1 MMMPQWLV
9 VGTALMLVVCSS
21 GCSGGQSES
30 TQMQE
35 SVAPQR
41 AAWQGQETPAA
52 VNCTLAGGRMGVS
65 RQLSGASIGTCLLA
79 NGKRCDETSLMNGH
93 CPAG

>member
-1 MMMPQWLV
+1 MTMPQWPV
-9 VGTALMLVVCSS
+9 AGATLMLVA
-21 GCSGGQSES
+21 CSGGQTES
-30 TQMQE
+30 AQVQE

-41 AAWQGQETPAA
+41 ATWQGQGTPAE

-79 NGKRCDETSLMNGH
+79 NGKRCSEAALMSGS

>member
-1 MMMPQWLV
+1 MA
-9 VGTALMLVVCSS
+9 GGGRTLMLVA
-21 GCSGGQSES
+21 CSGGQTES
-30 TQMQE
+30 AQVQE

-41 AAWQGQETPAA
+41 ATWQGQGTPAE

-79 NGKRCDETSLMNGH
+79 NGKRCSEAALMSGS